1 MIARIFTVDGQQV
14 ALLLAKP
21 NWATEVTITLE
32 LPTDVSKEA
41 ITFTESRRNFAQS
54 ARYKMKW
61 SSYMSNAADA
71 TELRLFLTRVRGE
84 SIVVPL
90 WTDMCEL
97 AVGIPR
103 GGTVLSL
110 VDLPARFSSN
120 WIITNSDFSLFEIV
134 AVASL
139 SASPPVLTLPVGVSR
154 AYGAGSFLYPLMAG
168 RLTDRPRPESITDE
182 SFEAEFT
189 LQESSTFS
197 ARLTPLA
204 SSLKTVGANIPAFAT
219 LPKWDVMPN
228 WSRPLDWTEMPDIV
242 YEHVGFMREDQQ
254 RVYDHRT
261 ARGQQLEF
269 YQNNRADIAK
279 IEFFWRFCRATTL
292 RFMIPTFR
300 GDLRMLQDTPVPG
313 NPTYIVCESSFFS
326 NPAREAQPGDPF
338 IAVIDKNDT
347 IYPYQIS
354 RTIDDPT
361 VSNTST
367 LIINQNVA
375 THDAQTSILSH
386 LLLARFAEATLE
398 WVYTTPYLAT
408 TQIKFQELPHEYAS
422 PPTPLKEPAY
432 LFIFREAGIRTDLYT
447 SYENTI
453 TISDTGAYRGT
464 YVPAPFSFDTVKTG
478 LKLDQ
483 EKLELKSFKFDG
495 NPLNRLWPFA
505 LNGVL
510 TLEIVEVDAVTP
522 RSSTAV
528 SRFYGDVWSV
538 DSSYKAELIPFG
550 NLFDRKFPRFLLSV
564 SDNYVQFSPPT
575 KLTPSAFKM
584 SGVISTLITS
594 GDPQTITV
602 ASVAAYNADSAGA
615 WFAGGWLETG
625 TGALKEQRG
634 ILNSARSGT
643 SPYEILIIDR
653 PLLNAVVGQSIDVYP
668 GYDGSIDQCDTKFN
682 NRINFGGQPYIPN
695 VNPGVK
701 AIKPKQTQ
709 GGKKA

>member
-269 YQNNRADIAK
+269 YQNNRADISK

-300 GDLRMLQDTPVPG
+300 GDLRMLQDTPVP
-313 NPTYIVCESSFFS
+313 
-326 NPAREAQPGDPF
+326 
-338 IAVIDKNDT
+338 
-347 IYPYQIS
+347 
-354 RTIDDPT
+354 
-361 VSNTST
+361 
-367 LIINQNVA
+367 
-375 THDAQTSILSH
+375 
-386 LLLARFAEATLE
+386 
-398 WVYTTPYLAT
+398 
-408 TQIKFQELPHEYAS
+408 
-422 PPTPLKEPAY
+422 
-432 LFIFREAGIRTDLYT
+432 
-447 SYENTI
+447 
-453 TISDTGAYRGT
+453 
-464 YVPAPFSFDTVKTG
+464 
-478 LKLDQ
+478 
-483 EKLELKSFKFDG
+483 
-495 NPLNRLWPFA
+495 
-505 LNGVL
+505 
-510 TLEIVEVDAVTP
+510 
-522 RSSTAV
+522 RS
-528 SRFYGDVWSV
+528 
-538 DSSYKAELIPFG
+538 E
-550 NLFDRKFPRFLLSV
+550 
-564 SDNYVQFSPPT
+564 
-575 KLTPSAFKM
+575 
-584 SGVISTLITS
+584 
-594 GDPQTITV
+594 
-602 ASVAAYNADSAGA
+602 
-615 WFAGGWLETG
+615 EH
-625 TGALKEQRG
+625 
-634 ILNSARSGT
+634 
-643 SPYEILIIDR
+643 
-653 PLLNAVVGQSIDVYP
+653 
-668 GYDGSIDQCDTKFN
+668 
-682 NRINFGGQPYIPN
+682 
-695 VNPGVK
+695 
-701 AIKPKQTQ
+701 
-709 GGKKA
+709 